1 MFSLTLTVAKSSL
14 SSPHRH
20 CLRSGAIIL
29 TGTWLL
35 PYVVSQRPR
44 CAPTTLSLPPIKNFS
59 WGITFLLELAQCPLF
74 TIPEQWNPVLCKF
87 LSLCFI
93 KSHCNYLFLCLF
105 PLNGIRAFE
114 SRYCHV
120 QFLSTRRASA
130 FAHTHDAQLM
140 FVRLSTAELRG
151 EIWLTRFVVTWNN

>member
-1 MFSLTLTVAKSSL
+1 MTSKCWVFSLTLSVAKSSL

-29 TGTWLL
+29 TGMWLH
-35 PYVVSQRPR
+35 PYMVSQRR
-44 CAPTTLSLPPIKNFS
+44 CSPTTLSLPPIKNFS
-59 WGITFLLELAQCPLF
+59 GGITFLLESAQCPLF
-74 TIPEQWNPVLCKF
+74 AILEHWNPALCKF

-114 SRYCHV
+114 SRYCPV
-120 QFLSTRRASA
+120 QFLSTLRAKCLC
-130 FAHTHDAQLM
+130 TY
-140 FVRLSTAELRG
+140 LRCS
-151 EIWLTRFVVTWNN
+151 ISVC